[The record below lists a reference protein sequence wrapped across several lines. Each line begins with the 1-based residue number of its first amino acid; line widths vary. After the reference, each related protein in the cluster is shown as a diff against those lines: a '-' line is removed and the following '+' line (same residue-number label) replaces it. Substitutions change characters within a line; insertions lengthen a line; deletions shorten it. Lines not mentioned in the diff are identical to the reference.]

1 MVVDACN
8 PRTWEAKA
16 GVLQVPG
23 QPEQLSKT
31 YEQKKKRVGR
41 EKGGRKEDERRRGE
55 GRGRERKKVQ
65 CPVLTL
71 PGFHPCW
78 PSKL

>member
-1 MVVDACN
+1 MEWKGRHKLSMVVDACN

-31 YEQKKKRVGR
+31 YEQKKKGW
-41 EKGGRKEDERRRGE
+41 GGRKVGGKKMRGGEGRGGE
-55 GRGRERKKVQ
+55 GRGRRFSAQ
-65 CPVLTL
+65 C
-71 PGFHPCW
+71 
-78 PSKL
+78 